1 MSHFTRIRTKI
12 ADKTILKLALTDL
25 GYRYRE
31 GSVEVRGYG
40 GIRTGADLAIA
51 TQTAGYEIGFQWT
64 GASYDLVADWRGIG
78 DIQQSRFMGDL
89 TRRYAYHAARSK
101 LEEQGFSLVEEQ
113 VEDGNRVHLVMRRA
127 R

>member
-1 MSHFTRIRTKI
+1 
-12 ADKTILKLALTDL
+12 
-25 GYRYRE
+25 
-31 GSVEVRGYG
+31 
-40 GIRTGADLAIA
+40 
-51 TQTAGYEIGFQWT
+51 
-64 GASYDLVADWRGIG
+64 
-78 DIQQSRFMGDL
+78 MGDL